1 MAGISGYKSHYLNN
15 LDSLR
20 QDLCATKRYDP
31 YDFRSATV
39 DVNSKEQL
47 PMPNVKIHFEQVPV
61 KIVKKIAREEFPEKS
76 VPSTS
81 DVDAE
86 PQEKTEINRM
96 KANLERTGRR
106 MKLSSATPTCSIC
119 GKPVPLESSKS
130 DEYGQ
135 AVHEGCA
142 VSRLASRNHSTLPT
156 QTTPQVGPVSNPRKY
171 YPAS

>member
-1 MAGISGYKSHYLNN
+1 
-15 LDSLR
+15 
-20 QDLCATKRYDP
+20 
-31 YDFRSATV
+31 
-39 DVNSKEQL
+39 
-47 PMPNVKIHFEQVPV
+47 MPNVKTHFEQIPV

-86 PQEKTEINRM
+86 PQEKSEINRR
-96 KANLERTGRR
+96 KANLERTGGR

-119 GKPVPLESSKS
+119 GKPVPLESSKT

-142 VSRLASRNHSTLPT
+142 VSRLASRNLAAPPT
-156 QTTPQVGPVSNPRKY
+156 GTTPQGGPAHNPRKY